1 MIYRFGDYS
10 LDARRHE
17 LRRGS
22 ETVPIEPQVMALLRL
37 LIDNRDRLV
46 TRDEIIEKVWN
57 GRIVSEAAISSRIK
71 SVRQAIGDDG
81 AAQRLIRTM
90 PKLGFRFVGEVEAP
104 VEPQSVAAAAP
115 APDAEADPAARPSIA
130 VLPFETLGAA
140 GPLAG
145 LGDALPHDLIAALS
159 RLRWLFVIARG
170 SSFQFR
176 GERARAETVRAA
188 LNVDYLLTGAV
199 ETAGPAMIITV
210 ELCDTRSGGVVWGD
224 RFTSPLEGVH
234 EVREQIIGAVIGA
247 LELQITLNEAAR
259 ARLAAPA
266 NLNAWSAYHL
276 GLHQMYRFSSDG
288 NARAQALFEQAIAR
302 EPTFARAHA
311 ALSFTHFE
319 NAFLSFADDAG
330 KAADQARRFAEQGLD
345 HDPLDPFCNLVM
357 GRVFW
362 LGRDLEASLPW
373 LDRAVRLNPNY
384 AQGKY
389 SRAWA
394 ESLMGKSESARAD
407 VDVAL
412 RLSPV
417 DPLAYGM
424 LGVRAF
430 THMIQGEPEEA
441 TRWADQAARAPG
453 AHALIEM
460 IAAVT
465 HEMSGDHGKASAWAA
480 SARRR
485 QPGLGEAQFLAAFP
499 FRDLAVK
506 DQIAAAFRKL

>member
-17 LRRGS
+17 LRRGG

-46 TRDEIIEKVWN
+46 TRDEIIESVWN

-71 SVRQAIGDDG
+71 SARQAIGDDG

-104 VEPQSVAAAAP
+104 VEPRAAVAE
-115 APDAEADPAARPSIA
+115 APDEAHEPAARPSIA

-145 LGDALPHDLIAALS
+145 LGEALPHDLIAALS

-188 LNVDYLLTGAV
+188 LNVDYLLSGTV
-199 ETAGPAMIITV
+199 ETAGARMIVTV
-210 ELCDTRSGGVVWGD
+210 ELCDTRTGGVVWGE
-224 RFTSPLEGVH
+224 RFSGPLESVH
-234 EVREQIIGAVIGA
+234 EVREQILEAVIGA
-247 LELQITLNEAAR
+247 LELQITLNEATR

-266 NLNAWSAYHL
+266 NLDAWSAYHL
-276 GLHQMYRFSSDG
+276 GLHQMYRFSPDG
-288 NARAQALFEQAIAR
+288 TARAQALFEQAIAR

-330 KAADQARRFAEQGLD
+330 QAADQARRFAEQGLD

-357 GRVFW
+357 GRVYW
-362 LGRDLEASLPW
+362 LGGDLEASLPW

-394 ESLMGKSESARAD
+394 ESLMGQADTARAD
-407 VDVAL
+407 VDGAL

-424 LGVRAF
+424 LGVRA
-430 THMIQGEPEEA
+430 
-441 TRWADQAARAPG
+441 
-453 AHALIEM
+453 
-460 IAAVT
+460 
-465 HEMSGDHGKASAWAA
+465 
-480 SARRR
+480 
-485 QPGLGEAQFLAAFP
+485 
-499 FRDLAVK
+499 
-506 DQIAAAFRKL
+506 